1 MVYNLYKFEFLTAW
15 NQLIRSNHE
24 EEARLNNSRVVRS
37 ITLLVLTALFFLF
50 YTTPQLNAQPLGSLV
65 TFQDAVVNDEEGN
78 KLMFPSFVLTEP
90 ANKEIYVIDSKSRIL
105 ILTHDLFPV
114 HTLGKRDG
122 IETPQGLAFDAR
134 GNLYVSQT
142 ATDNNPKNRISVY
155 SSCLKWMRNIYL
167 TGFKEA
173 EAFVPYRLAA
183 DENGNL
189 FVVANHFPGVLY
201 IDNMGRLIEIL
212 SPEEDGKK
220 SKINNVTVDKDGN
233 IYMVSEEA
241 GRIYVYNKKREFVLK
256 FGEKGGSPGKLS
268 RPKAV
273 SVDIRSGKMY
283 VVDYMRH
290 TITIFNKK
298 GQFIYEFG
306 GLGWGEGWFQYPI
319 DLTVDQQGRLMVA
332 DLFNHRVQVFNTW

>member
-1 MVYNLYKFEFLTAW
+1 MVYEMHNFDPMTARNLIIHSK
-15 NQLIRSNHE
+15 HE
-24 EEARLNNSRVVRS
+24 EAERLHNSNVFRL
-37 ITLLVLTALFFLF
+37 ITLLVVTSFLFFF
-50 YTTPQLNAQPLGSLV
+50 SPVSRLNAQPLGSLV
-65 TFQDAVVNDEEGN
+65 TFQDAIVNDEEGS
-78 KLMFPSFVLTEP
+78 KLMFPSFVLTDP
-90 ANKEIYVIDSKSRIL
+90 VNKEIYVVDSKSRIL

-122 IETPQGLAFDAR
+122 IETPQGIAFDTR

-142 ATDNNPKNRISVY
+142 ATDNYPKNRISVY
-155 SSCLKWMRNIYL
+155 SPCLKWKRDIYF

-173 EAFVPYRLAA
+173 EAFVPYRIAA

-189 FVVANHFPGVLY
+189 LVVANHFPGVLY
-201 IDNMGRLIEIL
+201 IDNMGQLIEIL
-212 SPEEDGKK
+212 SPEEEGKK
-220 SKINNVTVDKDGN
+220 SKINNVTIDIDGN

-241 GRIYVYNKKREFVLK
+241 GRIYKYNKNREFVLE

-273 SVDIRSGKMY
+273 SVDTRSGNMY

-290 TITIFNKK
+290 SIAIYNKE

-319 DLTVDQQGRLMVA
+319 DLTVDQEGRLMVA